1 VNWNN
6 DSMSCDRARES
17 IADSIIGRGAI
28 ADASAVDAHLAGCAA
43 CRAYRAEC
51 ETMWS
56 ALGELPVPAEAQD
69 ARARFDAALRTERA
83 AAMRL
88 SRSSSVTRRLL
99 IAAGVVG
106 AMALGYGAASWNAA
120 RSSNSTRGVVAASTD
135 TSQQY
140 LLLLYDTEST
150 GPGLSP
156 AELDAI
162 VAEYSAWGR
171 GLRAAG
177 KLVSAE
183 KLNDAPS
190 EWFGG
195 SVSIAGGE
203 RLGGFFLIRARDA
216 VEARQIAEAC
226 PHLKHGGR
234 VELRAIQKT

>member
-17 IADSIIGRGAI
+17 IADSIIGRGAV

-51 ETMWS
+51 EMMWS
-56 ALGELPVPAEAQD
+56 ALGELPIPAA
-69 ARARFDAALRTERA
+69 APNATARFDAALRTERA

-88 SRSSSVTRRLL
+88 SRSSIVMRRLL
-99 IAAGVVG
+99 IAAGVVA
-106 AMALGYGAASWNAA
+106 AMAVGYGAASWNIA
-120 RSSNSTRGVVAASTD
+120 RSTRGAVAATTD
-135 TSQQY
+135 TTQQY

-156 AELDAI
+156 KELEAI
-162 VAEYSAWGR
+162 IAEYSAWGR

-183 KLNDAPS
+183 KLKDAPS

-216 VEARQIAEAC
+216 AEARQIAEAC

>member
-28 ADASAVDAHLAGCAA
+28 DASALDTHLAGCAA

-56 ALGELPVPAEAQD
+56 ALGELPVPAEALD
-69 ARARFDAALRTERA
+69 ARARFDATLRAERA
-83 AAMRL
+83 TAVRL
-88 SRSSSVTRRLL
+88 ARSSSVTRLL

-106 AMALGYGAASWNAA
+106 AMALGYGASSW
-120 RSSNSTRGVVAASTD
+120 RSANSTSAIVAAATD

-140 LLLLYDTEST
+140 LLLLYDTEAT

-156 AELDAI
+156 AELNAI
-162 VAEYSAWGR
+162 IAEYSAWGR

-183 KLNDAPS
+183 KLKDEPS
-190 EWFGG
+190 AWFGG
-195 SVSIAGGE
+195 SVSTAGGE